1 MARKQEDKVMVEV
14 TFRKANGEIRT
25 LIGTIGEA
33 GRSNT
38 PGVIP
43 IETAEGWRSFRE
55 DSVIRIVNITD

>member
-1 MARKQEDKVMVEV
+1 MVEV

-55 DSVIRIVNITD
+55 DSVISIRKITT

>member
-1 MARKQEDKVMVEV
+1 MVEV

-25 LIGTIGEA
+25 LIGTLGEA

-43 IETAEGWRSFRE
+43 IKTAEGWRSFRE
-55 DSVIRIVNITD
+55 DSLISLRKITT